1 MSGMVAGE
9 KELSLLR
16 TLRSQAV
23 MALRQAA

>member
-1 MSGMVAGE
+1 MVAGE